1 MFSFGYFYTHPLSAL
16 LLWVNLIYFFVN
28 AFKFTN
34 AGRADDLPRRA
45 FYNQLFK
52 GNLFLVFSGLCA
64 GTMGESSP
72 GFGLWFLIGLWYVC
86 TPWMRRKKVK
96 KDLEAAN
103 TARLQAAEAAR
114 RDANDSQVWPPP
126 PQV

>member
-1 MFSFGYFYTHPLSAL
+1 MFTFGYFYNHPISAL

-28 AFKFTN
+28 VFKST
-34 AGRADDLPRRA
+34 RARQANNLPRAA

-52 GNLFLVFSGLCA
+52 GNLFLFFSGLSA
-64 GTMGESSP
+64 ATMGESSP
-72 GFGLWFLIGLWYVC
+72 GFGLWFFIGLWYVC

-96 KDLEAAN
+96 KDLEAAD
-103 TARLQAAEAAR
+103 TARLQAAEAAKR
-114 RDANDSQVWPPP
+114 EADNSQVWPPP